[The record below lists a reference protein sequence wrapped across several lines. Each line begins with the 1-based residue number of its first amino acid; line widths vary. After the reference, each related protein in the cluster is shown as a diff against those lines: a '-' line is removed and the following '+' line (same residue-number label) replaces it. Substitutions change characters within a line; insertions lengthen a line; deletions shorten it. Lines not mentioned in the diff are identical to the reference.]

1 MIDKYVLL
9 LKKCIKVTK
18 EWNVFSKKKINNRVL
33 IMMME
38 RKLVGFNGLVTT

>member
-1 MIDKYVLL
+1 MIEKYVLL

-18 EWNVFSKKKINNRVL
+18 EWNVFSKKKKINNRVL

-38 RKLVGFNGLVTT
+38 RKLVG

>member
-18 EWNVFSKKKINNRVL
+18 EWNVFSKKKLIIEL

-38 RKLVGFNGLVTT
+38 RKLVG